1 MRVTHIDP
9 SFDPLSRRAG
19 LRIARFH
26 MGLAVLN
33 GWLGYCSKAPVPNMK
48 TKILIVEDDRLTRES
63 LSKYLQLKGF
73 EVIPC
78 ITGEEAI
85 ALTLRDQPD
94 IILMDLGLPG
104 MSGIE
109 AAQVIRQQYPQIS
122 RIPIIAIS
130 GRPRELWEE
139 TALDAGISLYL
150 SKPALPSE
158 IVKAITQILS
168 TPPSVNSVE
177 LKHLRTPR
185 VA

>member
-1 MRVTHIDP
+1 
-9 SFDPLSRRAG
+9 
-19 LRIARFH
+19 
-26 MGLAVLN
+26 
-33 GWLGYCSKAPVPNMK
+33 MK

-73 EVIPC
+73 EVMPC